1 MSELINNRE
10 HRQEILKSI
19 IRDLHAGHDPEDIK
33 QRFAEL
39 LDQVGA
45 TEISELEQALINE
58 GLPVE
63 EIQELCDV
71 HVAVFRESLDK
82 QFDEAMAKS
91 EQAEHPV
98 NVFKMENEAITNVL
112 DQIESILRKSLK
124 QKLEKILVSNLIV
137 GKNYIETF

>member
-98 NVFKMENEAITNVL
+98 NVFKWKM
-112 DQIESILRKSLK
+112 
-124 QKLEKILVSNLIV
+124 KLLLM
-137 GKNYIETF
+137 Y